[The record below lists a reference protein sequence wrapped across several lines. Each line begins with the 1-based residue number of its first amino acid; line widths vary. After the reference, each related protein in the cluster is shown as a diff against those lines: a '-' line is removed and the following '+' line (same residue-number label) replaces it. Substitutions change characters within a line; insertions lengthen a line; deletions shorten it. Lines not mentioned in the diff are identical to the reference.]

1 MFNAMKQ
8 AAKDGE
14 NLDEI
19 GVGLKLQR
27 INPSYEGNAFKAVS
41 HYFSLVETSAQ
52 LEHHFSALSEAH
64 KVREITTRQRRA
76 LELLEAGDTEA
87 WREKMRDV
95 AKVAKG
101 IGGSQKFTVRGVS
114 EILSYEIP
122 ADHGL
127 VRNENKESLFE
138 LGSVAGI
145 VGPPGV
151 GKSRM
156 ALQLAIAQI
165 TGRQWCNLDTISPPR
180 KWLLI
185 GNENS
190 RRRIARDL
198 QGMTATLAPEK
209 VALLK
214 DHLFMQVP
222 ETDGDMVIA
231 LKSDNMAR
239 WRNTLGQ
246 TKPDALIIDP
256 FEACLENYDVN
267 DAAAVRDT
275 IQKVASL
282 AHEINPDCVVIFV
295 HHARTGALNVQQA
308 TGFGKDDFA
317 KGSKTFT
324 SMIRLQINIA
334 PGDADDFGKLVVSV
348 GKSNDAKPFYPQGV
362 SMNEETRLY
371 EAWQGFDY
379 EAWKEELA
387 TVGAKRA
394 KAKDKAELVRRIV
407 DGGTHNRKDI
417 VAKIIEQEGVADK
430 TARRWIMSALKKNL
444 IRPLGLEGQFATV
457 Q

>member
-1 MFNAMKQ
+1 
-8 AAKDGE
+8 
-14 NLDEI
+14 
-19 GVGLKLQR
+19 
-27 INPSYEGNAFKAVS
+27 
-41 HYFSLVETSAQ
+41 
-52 LEHHFSALSEAH
+52 
-64 KVREITTRQRRA
+64 
-76 LELLEAGDTEA
+76 
-87 WREKMRDV
+87 MRDV

-222 ETDGDMVIA
+222 ETGGDMVIA

-394 KAKDKAELVRRIV
+394 KAKD
-407 DGGTHNRKDI
+407 
-417 VAKIIEQEGVADK
+417 
-430 TARRWIMSALKKNL
+430 
-444 IRPLGLEGQFATV
+444 
-457 Q
+457 

>member
-1 MFNAMKQ
+1 
-8 AAKDGE
+8 
-14 NLDEI
+14 
-19 GVGLKLQR
+19 
-27 INPSYEGNAFKAVS
+27 
-41 HYFSLVETSAQ
+41 
-52 LEHHFSALSEAH
+52 
-64 KVREITTRQRRA
+64 
-76 LELLEAGDTEA
+76 
-87 WREKMRDV
+87 
-95 AKVAKG
+95 
-101 IGGSQKFTVRGVS
+101 
-114 EILSYEIP
+114 
-122 ADHGL
+122 
-127 VRNENKESLFE
+127 
-138 LGSVAGI
+138 
-145 VGPPGV
+145 
-151 GKSRM
+151 
-156 ALQLAIAQI
+156 
-165 TGRQWCNLDTISPPR
+165 
-180 KWLLI
+180 
-185 GNENS
+185 
-190 RRRIARDL
+190 
-198 QGMTATLAPEK
+198 
-209 VALLK
+209 
-214 DHLFMQVP
+214 
-222 ETDGDMVIA
+222 MVIA